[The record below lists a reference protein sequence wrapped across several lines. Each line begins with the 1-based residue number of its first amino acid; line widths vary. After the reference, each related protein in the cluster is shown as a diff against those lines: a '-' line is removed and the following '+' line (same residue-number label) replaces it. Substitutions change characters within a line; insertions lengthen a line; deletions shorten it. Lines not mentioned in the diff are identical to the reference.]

1 MVKRR
6 RLGHEECLRE
16 FGDSFKKQVLEN
28 LKYWEA
34 QDKDEAAARSLAFEL
49 VLTELVDSANRTGVP
64 LQDIGIE
71 DFAVPVVKRQ
81 RE

>member
-6 RLGHEECLRE
+6 KLGHEECLRE
-16 FGDSFKKQVLEN
+16 FGDSFKKLVLEN
-28 LKYWEA
+28 LRYWEA

-49 VLTELVDSANRTGVP
+49 VRTELVEAAIRTDVA

-71 DFAVPVVKRQ
+71 DFAVPIVKRHG
-81 RE
+81 E